1 MVSFNTGCSASVQ
14 RGGNSIFG
22 RHKKEE
28 NVNLTGSLKDFGLTD
43 IFPLIG
49 QQQKTGVL
57 TLEEDTKSKRVVQI
71 LFDKGLIVGTAFPSE
86 PPDDPSLAKR
96 LIRGGVLSEEK
107 WKKAYNQQKEELI
120 SIENALLNTGMV
132 VKEDLVAALRLLT
145 FETFYDLFKWKGGL
159 FRFETKEISYDPNF
173 IEPIP
178 SEHLLLDI
186 LRMVDEWPMIAE
198 RIPTFDI
205 VLKKSDPAATLDD
218 LTGTPWEKKR
228 MVQMDVLYDLVDGRR
243 TVQQII
249 DLSFIGEFDACK
261 NLLVL
266 MDAGMVEPVTL
277 GVSTE
282 KKKKIMPLL
291 HLRDVT
297 AYLLLGL
304 LASFLA
310 YQLSITRW
318 AEFPFTQ
325 KEHQRLLE
333 IQATLRKIETLKT
346 MNAREVFFLE
356 EGRYPTNPS
365 EMVNRELLTR

>member
-1 MVSFNTGCSASVQ
+1 MVSFNTGCSVFVQ
-14 RGGNSIFG
+14 REEESILG
-22 RHKKEE
+22 RRKKES

-57 TLEEDTKSKRVVQI
+57 TLQEGTKAKRVVQI
-71 LFDKGLIVGTAFPSE
+71 LFDKGMIVGTAFPAE
-86 PPDDPSLAKR
+86 PPDEPPLAKR
-96 LIRGGVLSEEK
+96 LIRGGVLSVEK
-107 WKKAYNQQKEELI
+107 WKKAYNQQKEELV

-145 FETFYDLFKWKGGL
+145 FETFYDLFKWKGGI
-159 FRFETKEISYDPNF
+159 FRFETKEVSYDHNF

-178 SEHLLLDI
+178 SEHLLLDV

-205 VLKKSDPAATLDD
+205 VLKKSDSKATLDE

-228 MVQMDVLYDLVDGRR
+228 MVQMDVLYNFIDGRR
-243 TVQQII
+243 TVHEII

-266 MDAGMVEPVTL
+266 MDAGMIEPVPL
-277 GVSTE
+277 GASPDKE
-282 KKKKIMPLL
+282 KMKRAPGRV
-291 HLRDVT
+291 RDLT
-297 AYLLLGL
+297 AYLLVGL
-304 LASFLA
+304 LASFLTF
-310 YQLSITRW
+310 QLSITRW
-318 AEFPFTQ
+318 ADFPFTQ
-325 KEHQRLLE
+325 KEREKLQE
-333 IQATLRKIETLKT
+333 IQAPLRKVESMKT

-356 EGRYPTNPS
+356 EDRYPANPS
-365 EMVNRELLTR
+365 ELVNKDLLP